1 MALKRDGYGHRR
13 ISFERD
19 ALLALPF
26 LHVVLATDAVVG
38 FASADAATKK
48 KARPVKFLT
57 PLSIGGPWH
66 PPASSLLRYSFAGI
80 VLHSSLLDSAEA
92 AGLCN
97 GCRRRRHEA
106 DFSNFFIFPRVT

>member
-1 MALKRDGYGHRR
+1 M
-13 ISFERD
+13 
-19 ALLALPF
+19 LLALPF
-26 LHVVLATDAVVG
+26 LHGVLATDVVVG
-38 FASADAATKK
+38 FTNADASTKK

-66 PPASSLLRYSFAGI
+66 PLASSLLRHSFVGI
-80 VLHSSLLDSAEA
+80 ALHSSLLDSVEA